1 MMVTRTK
8 KSGRRPRMFLVPILT
23 FVVMMTNG
31 VSTRPAQPQEPA
43 RNTDRKTVWD
53 VVYTDGQAARGQTR
67 YEESCRSCHRS
78 GPPRDDAFMRDWGGT
93 DVDDLFSQ
101 TKASMP
107 ADAPSSLS
115 DNTYLDIVA
124 YILQVNAFPAGR
136 NELSADAV
144 KSIRIEGRNGPEP
157 APNFALI
164 RTVGCLALGPDTAW
178 VLAGAGEPV
187 RTKNPAASK
196 DDELKNSEAAALGTQ
211 TFRLLN
217 VYPSPDRYKGHK
229 IEAKGFLIRDPGG
242 DKINVTSVQTLAPRC
257 VRTLKN

>member
-1 MMVTRTK
+1 
-8 KSGRRPRMFLVPILT
+8 MFLVPILT

-53 VVYTDGQAARGQTR
+53 GVYTDGQAARGQTR

-136 NELSADAV
+136 NELSADAI
-144 KSIRIEGRNGPEP
+144 KSIRIEGKNGPEP

-178 VLAGAGEPV
+178 VLAGASEPV

-196 DDELKNSEAAALGTQ
+196 DNELKNSEAATLGTQ

-217 VYPSPDRYKGHK
+217 VYPSPDPYKGHK

-257 VRTLKN
+257 STQELGIRN